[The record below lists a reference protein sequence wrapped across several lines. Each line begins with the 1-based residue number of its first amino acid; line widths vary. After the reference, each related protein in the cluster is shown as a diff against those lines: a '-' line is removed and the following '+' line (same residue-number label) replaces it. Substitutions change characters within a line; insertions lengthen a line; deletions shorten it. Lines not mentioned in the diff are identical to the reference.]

1 MIGTL
6 SVSQEEMRAA
16 ASELSGYISNMEG
29 CFQRMKRTMDLTNGY
44 WIGDAGDAHRQ
55 LYQEQI
61 DDVEEILA
69 RYQEHVRDLNEMAG
83 LYTDAVTR
91 IAAMIDELAPSEL

>member
-6 SVSQEEMRAA
+6 IVSQEEMRAA
-16 ASELSGYISNMEG
+16 ASELSGYISYMDG

-44 WIGDAGDAHRQ
+44 WTGDAGDAHRQ
-55 LYQEQI
+55 LYQEQ
-61 DDVEEILA
+61 VENIAQIIA

-83 LYTDAVTR
+83 LYSDALSR
-91 IAAMIDELAPSEL
+91 IATMIDGLAPSEL